1 MTGAATPEAT
11 AENTPVATTPEV
23 TPAPTAE
30 LRAWREGAVGR
41 IRLERP
47 KALNS
52 LTLAMVRAFEAA
64 LDDLEADPAVRA
76 ILVDGA
82 GERGFCAG
90 GDIRA
95 VADSGRRGDGLAA
108 TFWREEYLLNARI
121 SHLAKPYVV
130 LMDGIVMGGGVG
142 LAVHGR
148 IRVVT
153 ERTRLAMPEVGIGFV
168 PDVGGTF
175 ALART
180 PGELGTWMALTGEA
194 IGAADA
200 VYAGLADHVVASDR
214 LPALGEALA
223 ALGPD
228 AGPDEVAA
236 AVAGFAVAPDATGPL
251 QQHRALIDRTMA
263 AGEVE
268 AILTALGRA
277 GGEFATTSAATIA
290 GRSPTSLKVALKLL
304 RLARGADLETCLT
317 REFRAA
323 CRTLAG
329 ADFYEGV
336 RAAVIDKDRRP
347 QWSPKR
353 LDEVG
358 EAIVAA
364 HMEPVDGEP
373 VFPAP
378 AAKPG

>member
-11 AENTPVATTPEV
+11 PEAPAAEAM
-23 TPAPTAE
+23 PAEE

-64 LDDLEADPAVRA
+64 LDDFEADPAVRA

-82 GERGFCAG
+82 GDRAFCAG

-95 VADSGRRGDGLAA
+95 VADSGRRRDGLAE
-108 TFWREEYLLNARI
+108 TFWREEYRLNARI
-121 SHLAKPYVV
+121 AHLAKPYVV

-175 ALART
+175 ALARA

-200 VYAGLADHVVASDR
+200 VHAGLADHLVPSER
-214 LPALGEALA
+214 LPALAEALA
-223 ALGPD
+223 GLGPE
-228 AGPDEVAA
+228 AGLAEVEA
-236 AVAGFAVAPDATGPL
+236 AVAGLAVAAGSGPL
-251 QQHRALIDRTMA
+251 QQHRAVIDRTMA

-290 GRSPTSLKVALKLL
+290 GRSPTSLKVALRLL

-329 ADFYEGV
+329 PDFYEGV

-353 LDEVG
+353 LEEVG
-358 EAIVAA
+358 EDAVAA
-364 HMEPVDGEP
+364 HLAPVEGEP
-373 VFPAP
+373 AFAARP
-378 AAKPG
+378 AAAG